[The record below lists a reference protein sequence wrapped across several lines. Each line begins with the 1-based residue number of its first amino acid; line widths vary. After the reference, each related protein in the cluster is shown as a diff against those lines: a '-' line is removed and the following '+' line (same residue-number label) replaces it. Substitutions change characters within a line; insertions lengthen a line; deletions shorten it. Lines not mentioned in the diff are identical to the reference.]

1 MPVDL
6 TPLLPY
12 VPIWLMILFR
22 LTGIF
27 VLAPVLGSQAI
38 PRLVKVFLAIGL
50 SFAVWPLLWND
61 PEVAQNLSVAV
72 GGLSLWSLAA
82 LVALELLVGYL
93 IGYAASL
100 PMVGMQLGG
109 HMIDQQMGLAVGGIF
124 NPESGTESAAVGQIL
139 FMLALVLFVIAGGLE
154 IMLTTLAQSFRTVPP
169 GGMDQHAQIAQF
181 VIGLVTVM
189 FELSLRVS
197 APIVCLMFLTSV
209 GMGFIMRT
217 VPQMNILSVGFS
229 IRILASVA
237 VMTLTVG
244 VLAAAYEDTATMT
257 FHRLMRFFSVT
268 PTQVEDGQMSA
279 PLE

>member
-6 TPLLPY
+6 TPLLPF
-12 VPIWLMILFR
+12 VPVWLMILFR

-38 PRLVKVFLAIGL
+38 PRLVKVFLAVTL
-50 SFAVWPLLWND
+50 SFAVWPMLWAD
-61 PEVAQNLSVAV
+61 PQAAEHLGVAI
-72 GGLSLWSLAA
+72 GGLSLWSIAGM
-82 LVALELLVGYL
+82 VGLELLIGYL

-100 PMVGMQLGG
+100 PLIGMQLGG

-124 NPESGTESAAVGQIL
+124 NPESGTESAAMGQVL
-139 FMLALVLFVIAGGLE
+139 FMLALALFVMAGGLE
-154 IMLTTLAQSFRTVPP
+154 VMLTTLAQSFRTVPL
-169 GGMDQHAQIAQF
+169 GGMQHHGQIAQM
-181 VIGLVTVM
+181 VVGMVTVM

-197 APIVCLMFLTSV
+197 APLLCLMFLTST

-237 VMTLTVG
+237 LLIVMVG
-244 VLAAAYEDTATMT
+244 ALAGAYEDTATET
-257 FHRLMRFFSVT
+257 FHRLMKFFSIAP
-268 PTQVEDGQMSA
+268 PTFDGGARPA
-279 PLE
+279 P